1 MNYKITHNTKESFDL
16 AFMRVCELLR
26 KKNYN
31 KANQNEINEETVAD
45 KLLNII
51 NNKNEYLAKKMNMKN
66 FSYQNTWNNINQKI
80 ISVINEN

>member
-31 KANQNEINEETVAD
+31 KANQNEINE
-45 KLLNII
+45 LNKMISSDFNI
-51 NNKNEYLAKKMNMKN
+51 KRLSKMYLDLIK
-66 FSYQNTWNNINQKI
+66 S
-80 ISVINEN
+80 

>member
-31 KANQNEINEETVAD
+31 KANQNEINE
-45 KLLNII
+45 LN
-51 NNKNEYLAKKMNMKN
+51 KMISSD
-66 FSYQNTWNNINQKI
+66 FNIKRLSEMYSDLI
-80 ISVINEN
+80 KY